1 MEACKTVSACTTGAA
16 QGTHVFDILG
26 YSKLRG
32 MGNEPES
39 FILSVIFT
47 VGDHDW
53 AIRLY
58 PDGFQKESEDDHLKI
73 ECIITVFEKPYVT
86 DTKLGLRKIDMPPSD
101 MTEHVGKLLEEKEGF
116 DVSFSVGGETIEA
129 HRLVLAMR
137 SPVLKAELYGP
148 MREAKPRQ

>member
-58 PDGFQKESEDDHLKI
+58 PDGFQKESEVHKTEPRVFNSDDTTKFAPQTSQFKRQSDI
-73 ECIITVFEKPYVT
+73 EGSAY
-86 DTKLGLRKIDMPPSD
+86 LR
-101 MTEHVGKLLEEKEGF
+101 
-116 DVSFSVGGETIEA
+116 
-129 HRLVLAMR
+129 
-137 SPVLKAELYGP
+137 
-148 MREAKPRQ
+148 